1 MGWAVLQEQRVHL
14 APYHF
19 VTGFWL
25 AGSWA
30 SLKSTLGHKSLRE
43 GASLWASPCSVSPAP
58 DSPGCAPTPQ
68 EAALCEQAD
77 TLRGPRVQDLLR
89 TVLEHRARV
98 KELAETRA
106 QALHTS
112 LLMAGFARA
121 ATQVRGHPLTQCLL
135 LGHILHLTN
144 DIHLP
149 GLFQP

>member
-1 MGWAVLQEQRVHL
+1 MGQPL
-14 APYHF
+14 
-19 VTGFWL
+19 
-25 AGSWA
+25 
-30 SLKSTLGHKSLRE
+30 LRF
-43 GASLWASPCSVSPAP
+43 PCSRLTSMT
-58 DSPGCAPTPQ
+58 GCAPTPQ

-135 LGHILHLTN
+135 LGHILHLTK